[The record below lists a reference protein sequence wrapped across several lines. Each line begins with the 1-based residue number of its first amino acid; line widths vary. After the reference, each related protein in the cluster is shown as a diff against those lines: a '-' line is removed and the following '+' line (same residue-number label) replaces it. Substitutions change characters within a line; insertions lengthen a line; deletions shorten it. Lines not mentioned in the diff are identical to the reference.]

1 MSVEDIERNIR
12 NQQTQQLN
20 QTPTKL
26 NASGRSQT
34 PQLLSQRPPQQQNL
48 QQPPPSVIPNNILM
62 HQQVQRIA
70 VPPPGMQ
77 PIPLPKGLNGPNGP
91 PNFAPPHHQISSPK
105 QPMRLPPGFP
115 PMQLMGPHGM
125 AGGPMP
131 HPANMPR
138 PMPHNLPVALNNFA
152 VSIYKNIITD
162 YLFHDRFANL
172 VSFHS

>member
-12 NQQTQQLN
+12 NQQTQQMN

-26 NASGRSQT
+26 NANVSGRSQT
-34 PQLLSQRPPQQQNL
+34 PQLLAQRPPQQQNL
-48 QQPPPSVIPNNILM
+48 QQPLPSVIPNNILM
-62 HQQVQRIA
+62 QRIT

-77 PIPLPKGLNGPNGP
+77 QIPLSKGLNGLNGP
-91 PNFAPPHHQISSPK
+91 PNFAPPLHQISSPK

-115 PMQLMGPHGM
+115 PMQLIGPHGM
-125 AGGPMP
+125 PIVPVP

-152 VSIYKNIITD
+152 VSFLQTITID
-162 YLFHDRFANL
+162 GVRI
-172 VSFHS
+172 